1 MMAARLAEAAAEVT
15 PAVRHRYRRERSAL
29 QPVPERDVGVQQLR
43 YGAGLFRVLGNL
55 RESGFID
62 SGYGRRQFQVR
73 PGDGKPV
80 SLLVEHDRGERFQRP
95 LGETL
100 AFKREAERHGEA
112 AGVGSG
118 DQFFGVGSAL
128 LLEPAAEDI
137 GRFLKEPR
145 AREQKDGGWGQS

>member
-100 AFKREAERHGEA
+100 AFK
-112 AGVGSG
+112 
-118 DQFFGVGSAL
+118 
-128 LLEPAAEDI
+128 I
-137 GRFLKEPR
+137 GR
-145 AREQKDGGWGQS
+145 ASCRERVWQYV

>member
-73 PGDGKPV
+73 PRSEEHTSELQ
-80 SLLVEHDRGERFQRP
+80 SLMRISYAVFC
-95 LGETL
+95 
-100 AFKREAERHGEA
+100 
-112 AGVGSG
+112 
-118 DQFFGVGSAL
+118 
-128 LLEPAAEDI
+128 
-137 GRFLKEPR
+137 LKK
-145 AREQKDGGWGQS
+145 QKQQHK

>member
-1 MMAARLAEAAAEVT
+1 MRI
-15 PAVRHRYRRERSAL
+15 SDGSS
-29 QPVPERDVGVQQLR
+29 DVCSSDL
-43 YGAGLFRVLGNL
+43 
-55 RESGFID
+55 
-62 SGYGRRQFQVR
+62 FQVR

-128 LLEPAAEDI
+128 LLEAAAEAI
-137 GRFLKEPR
+137 GRFLKDAR
-145 AREQKDGGWGQS
+145 ASRDGARALLSKALIASGDRKSTRLNSSH

>member
-1 MMAARLAEAAAEVT
+1 MTSRYRSSQSSRSANSACTSSKRLDIVMMAARLAEAAAEVT

-73 PGDGKPV
+73 PGDGKRAEEHTSELQ
-80 SLLVEHDRGERFQRP
+80 SL
-95 LGETL
+95 
-100 AFKREAERHGEA
+100 
-112 AGVGSG
+112 
-118 DQFFGVGSAL
+118 
-128 LLEPAAEDI
+128 
-137 GRFLKEPR
+137 
-145 AREQKDGGWGQS
+145 